1 MTALED
7 DLDDAQVDELRGDLD
22 RARGE
27 LEAMLDRTAEGARPV
42 DLDEPIGRLSRMEA
56 MQQQQMTKASQRS
69 AQVRHDLVMSA
80 LAAIDAERYGDCRRC
95 EEPIGWRRLKA
106 RPESAFCLAC
116 QTAVERREGL

>member
-1 MTALED
+1 MSAFED

>member
-1 MTALED
+1 ME
-7 DLDDAQVDELRGDLD
+7 
-22 RARGE
+22 RARSE

-69 AQVRHDLVMSA
+69 AQARHDLVMSA
-80 LAAIDAERYGDCRRC
+80 LAAIEGERYGDCRRC

-116 QTAVERREGL
+116 QSAVERRQGP